1 MRILVMGSG
10 GIGGFFGGHYA
21 KAGHEVTFVARGAH
35 LAALRANGLTV
46 ESPSF
51 PLRLERVS
59 ATDDPATAGSPDIV
73 MFCVKLWDVESAAQ
87 QIAPQLGKDTLVI
100 PFQNGVVSHRILQ
113 RVLGAERVAGG
124 VAHIPSTIKAPG
136 VIAHGGG
143 FARLRV
149 GMFDQRRD
157 PRLDAF
163 AQAGKDAGI
172 DVEVVENIDRTLW
185 EKFVFLSAFSG
196 VTAASRQTVGPVR
209 SDPHLR
215 AALEAAMRETLA
227 LAQAYGAGVD
237 AGYVDRQ
244 MQFVDT
250 MPPTT
255 PSSQL
260 NDLIAGNR
268 LEAPWLSGGVAQMSR
283 DKGLAAP
290 VHATLY
296 AVLRPYVNGASAAA
310 RP

>member
-1 MRILVMGSG
+1 M
-10 GIGGFFGGHYA
+10 
-21 KAGHEVTFVARGAH
+21 
-35 LAALRANGLTV
+35 
-46 ESPSF
+46 
-51 PLRLERVS
+51 
-59 ATDDPATAGSPDIV
+59 
-73 MFCVKLWDVESAAQ
+73 
-87 QIAPQLGKDTLVI
+87 DTLVI

-113 RVLGAERVAGG
+113 RVLGAQRVAGG

-149 GMFDQRRD
+149 GMLDRQRD

-172 DVEVVENIDRTLW
+172 DVEVVENVDRTLW

-196 VTAASRQTVGPVR
+196 VTAASRQPIGPIR
-209 SDPHLR
+209 SDPDLR
-215 AALEAAMRETLA
+215 AALEAAMRETFA
-227 LAQAYGAGVD
+227 LAQAHGADID

-250 MPPTT
+250 MPPAT

-260 NDLIAGNR
+260 NDLRAGNK
-268 LEAPWLSGGVAQMSR
+268 LEAPWLSGGVAAMSR
-283 DKGLAAP
+283 EKGLAAP

-296 AVLRPYVNGASAAA
+296 AALKPYINGAAVK
-310 RP
+310 

>member
-21 KAGHEVTFVARGAH
+21 RAGHDVTFVARGAH
-35 LAALRANGLTV
+35 LAALRERGLTV
-46 ESPSF
+46 ESPSL
-51 PLRLERVS
+51 PLRLERVT
-59 ATDDPATAGSPDIV
+59 ATDDPASAGVPDIV
-73 MFCVKLWDVESAAQ
+73 MFCVKLWDVEAAAQ
-87 QIAPQLGKDTLVI
+87 QLAPQLGKDTLVI

-113 RVLGAERVAGG
+113 RVLGAQRVAGG
-124 VAHIPSTIKAPG
+124 VAHIPSTIKEPG

-149 GMFDQRRD
+149 GMLDRQRD

-163 AQAGKDAGI
+163 ARAGKDAGI
-172 DVEVVENIDRTLW
+172 DVEVVENVDRTLW

-196 VTAASRQTVGPVR
+196 VTAASRQPIGPIR
-209 SDPHLR
+209 SDPDLR
-215 AALEAAMRETLA
+215 AALEAAMRETFA
-227 LAQAYGAGVD
+227 LAQAHGADID

-250 MPPTT
+250 MPPAT

-260 NDLIAGNR
+260 NDLLAGNK
-268 LEAPWLSGGVAQMSR
+268 LEAPWLSGGVAAMSR
-283 DKGLAAP
+283 EKGLAAP

-296 AVLRPYVNGASAAA
+296 AALKPYINGAAVK
-310 RP
+310 